1 MTLPRRQFLRYLG
14 IGTYAALLNP
24 LRLAAA
30 APRASASTRL
40 SAWTPSF
47 FEPINPS
54 TADRLRLPAGYRADL
69 LGVWGDELGFP
80 DSTRNRELS
89 FGNDNDF
96 LAYFPLASQHD
107 SSETE
112 QGLLWVNHEW
122 PHNTTAPKRRCMTT
136 QRSEGSM
143 NRL

>member
-30 APRASASTRL
+30 PRASTSTRL

-47 FEPINPS
+47 FEPIHPS

-80 DSTRNRELS
+80 DPTRNRELT

-96 LAYFPLASQHD
+96 LAYFPLASQ
-107 SSETE
+107 
-112 QGLLWVNHEW
+112 
-122 PHNTTAPKRRCMTT
+122 PNTT
-136 QRSEGSM
+136 
-143 NRL
+143 